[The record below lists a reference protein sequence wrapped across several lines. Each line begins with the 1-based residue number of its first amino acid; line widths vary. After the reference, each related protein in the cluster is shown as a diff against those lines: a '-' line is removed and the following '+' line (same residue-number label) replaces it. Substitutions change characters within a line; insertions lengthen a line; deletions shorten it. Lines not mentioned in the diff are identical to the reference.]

1 MNAND
6 LSTNLLVTALVAA
19 MAFVLPWADRRICRK
34 AGLDLR
40 AGTGAGQRGESLL
53 RLRSA
58 ILTAL
63 FLGYLGAFAWLALF
77 SRSAARDYSVH
88 VALFQDLARSV
99 RIDPGFLGLLRTAL
113 TEGIGSAASRVRI
126 LHAEDIAQVYM
137 NVMLFVPMGYLLPY
151 IFRWFRAKP
160 RTRPAAACFLISLA
174 MENLQ
179 LITRRGFYDVD
190 DLVSNTI
197 GGIIGQLLFLS
208 AAYTLTHPDWRK
220 ELRAYRRW
228 RHNARE
234 RTMYP
239 FVRKTGLNRVTLY
252 AAHEEEIWDFYVMK
266 LGFRPVRQL
275 VPEDSPGTDILLE
288 MGRTQV
294 EFRCTNGGERVGR
307 QALQLSARRLGPVA
321 ERLRRNGIDP
331 GEPIPDPY
339 SGLPC
344 IRFTGPD
351 GTEIGVIGS
360 RE

>member
-1 MNAND
+1 MNANA
-6 LSTNLLVTALVAA
+6 LSTNLIVTALVAA
-19 MAFVLPWADRRICRK
+19 MAFVLPWADRRICRR

-40 AGTGAGQRGESLL
+40 SGTGDPRTESLL
-53 RLRSA
+53 RIRSA
-58 ILTAL
+58 ILTVL
-63 FLGYLGAFAWLALF
+63 FAAYLAAFGWLVLF

-88 VALFQDLARSV
+88 VALFQDLMQSV

-151 IFRWFRAKP
+151 IFRWFRERP

-197 GGIIGQLLFLS
+197 GGIVGQFLFLS
-208 AAYTLTHPDWRK
+208 AAYTMTHPDWKK
-220 ELRAYRRW
+220 ELRSYRRW
-228 RHNARE
+228 RRNARE
-234 RTMYP
+234 RTIYP
-239 FVRKTGLNRVTLY
+239 FVRKTGLTRVTLY

-266 LGFRPVRQL
+266 LGFRPVKQL

-294 EFRCTNGGERVGR
+294 EFRCTNGAGCAGR
-307 QALQLSARRLGPVA
+307 QVLQLSARRLGPVL
-321 ERLRRNGIDP
+321 ERLKRNGIDP
-331 GEPIPDPY
+331 GEPVRDPY

-344 IRFTGPD
+344 VRFPGPD
-351 GTEIGVIGS
+351 GTEIRVIGN